1 MNSTCLALRSLP
13 ALHLLEISG
22 AVSVMDGEEKKVQ
35 LFQLFSLSLLFL
47 CMMSYTYL
55 TQTATTFIKSQVQEK
70 QKSFAEISYKNLEST
85 DSPAPMSFQSLHFPQ
100 GLTSEVCAVV
110 TPISI
115 DLSAFPLLFEN
126 DIMFPAASSGRQCEP
141 AFL

>member
-22 AVSVMDGEEKKVQ
+22 AVSVDGEEKKVQ
-35 LFQLFSLSLLFL
+35 LFQFFSLSLLFL
-47 CMMSYTYL
+47 CTVSYTYL
-55 TQTATTFIKSQVQEK
+55 TQTATMFIKSQVQEK
-70 QKSFAEISYKNLEST
+70 QKSFAEISYKNVEST
-85 DSPAPMSFQSLHFPQ
+85 APMSFQSLHFPQ

>member
-1 MNSTCLALRSLP
+1 
-13 ALHLLEISG
+13 
-22 AVSVMDGEEKKVQ
+22 MDGEEKKVQ

-47 CMMSYTYL
+47 CMVSYTYL
-55 TQTATTFIKSQVQEK
+55 TQTATMFIKSQVQEK
-70 QKSFAEISYKNLEST
+70 QKSFAEISYKNVEST